1 MAAETLPNLEMV
13 YDIPMRLSV
22 QLPPSRQSTQGILHL
37 ETGSLI
43 ELHKLTND
51 PVDLCINKKAF
62 ARGEVVVSNL
72 RQSRRLEEG
81 GAAQS
86 RVSLRTKLPAL
97 NLSAVGAASL

>member
-1 MAAETLPNLEMV
+1 MAAENLPNLEMV

-22 QLPPSRQSTQGILHL
+22 QLLPSHQSTQGILRL

-62 ARGEVVVSNL
+62 ARGEVVLTRGNL
-72 RQSRRLEEG
+72 
-81 GAAQS
+81 
-86 RVSLRTKLPAL
+86 
-97 NLSAVGAASL
+97 AVRITRMIGNG